1 VAQHNSGNWHSAG
14 FKRDA
19 VELVRS
25 WPDRAVAEIA
35 AGLGVS
41 GQSLREWVDQARISA
56 GGDRGGALTT
66 AEREELRRLW
76 CEVDELRKEKD
87 ILRKAGACFVAEATR
102 WSASGSLTGTGA
114 PAA

>member
-1 VAQHNSGNWHSAG
+1 VVQHSSGKRYPAE
-14 FKRDA
+14 FERDA

-25 WPDRAVAEIA
+25 SPKRTVAEIA

-41 GQSLREWVDQARISA
+41 GQSLRKWLDQARIDS

-76 CEVDELRKEKD
+76 REVDELRKEKE
-87 ILRKAGACFVAEATR
+87 ILRKA
-102 WSASGSLTGTGA
+102 
-114 PAA
+114 AA

>member
-1 VAQHNSGNWHSAG
+1 VG
-14 FKRDA
+14 FVRGA

-25 WPDRAVAEIA
+25 WPERAVAEIA
-35 AGLGVS
+35 AGLDVCGR
-41 GQSLREWVDQARISA
+41 SLREWVERSRIGA
-56 GGDRGGALTT
+56 GGDRGGVLTT

-76 CEVDELRKEKD
+76 CEVAELRKEKD